1 MCISKQL
8 GQDVWPCSVTLA
20 VPTSR
25 TFFLLFWHFQ
35 TDYVPGHWSE
45 DWRECWPLSTYQAI
59 VCWTGSKPLS
69 IWTVATSTNSY
80 TEACEHTHTHKE
92 HDERALGQWVHSLA
106 CQACQIVLEALGRH
120 GDPGKTNTILWL
132 TGQMNSSEVFRHHWW
147 ILYWFSSQPE
157 DRGLQLHLSVQKDLE
172 DPEGGGHKANMNTF
186 QPVAKN
192 M

>member
-45 DWRECWPLSTYQAI
+45 DWRERRPLSTYQAI

-69 IWTVATSTNSY
+69 IWAVATSTNSN
-80 TEACEHTHTHKE
+80 TEACEHTHTYKE
-92 HDERALGQWVHSLA
+92 HDERALGHWVHLPA
-106 CQACQIVLEALGRH
+106 CQAFQVVLEALGRH
-120 GDPGKTNTILWL
+120 GDPAKTNTIPWL
-132 TGQMNSSEVFRHHWW
+132 TVQTNSREVFSSPLVDF
-147 ILYWFSSQPE
+147 ILIFIHVFPTWGPWSPDSPFS
-157 DRGLQLHLSVQKDLE
+157 
-172 DPEGGGHKANMNTF
+172 PEGPGR
-186 QPVAKN
+186 PWR
-192 M
+192 